1 MQCCVLGFLWLAV
14 ARLNPGPCSPAADGP
29 SEGYMVGISP
39 QLQDPLS
46 CAVNHALFSVSFG
59 PAEGE
64 STTRLAD
71 AASASS
77 QSETGTGTADPGDG
91 FTVVRRK
98 RRAPD
103 RQASGKRL
111 RLFLMFLTVKTRR
124 LCHLHPPKRYQK
136 LPPIVKYIE

>member
-1 MQCCVLGFLWLAV
+1 
-14 ARLNPGPCSPAADGP
+14 
-29 SEGYMVGISP
+29 MVGISP

-46 CAVNHALFSVSFG
+46 CAINHALFSVSFG
-59 PAEGE
+59 SAEGE

-91 FTVVRRK
+91 FMVVCRK

-103 RQASGKRL
+103 RQASGKRPA
-111 RLFLMFLTVKTRR
+111 TVSDVSNRQNKASMPS
-124 LCHLHPPKRYQK
+124 PPTQT
-136 LPPIVKYIE
+136 LPEIATNREIY